1 MLLKSI
7 FFFSQQQPQGTLP
20 FYVHV
25 CHIGKLLLI
34 YESVL
39 VMDLGSTSCK
49 KKQPIHSWNW
59 KQQRG

>member
-1 MLLKSI
+1 MCMCVLFIYLFDK
-7 FFFSQQQPQGTLP
+7 
-20 FYVHV
+20 YVHV